1 MKLFSTA
8 LVFSA
13 LLAAAPAFAQ
23 GKPAAAAAAAT
34 AGSIT
39 IAAPWSRATAP
50 GAANGACFFVAT
62 NAGGEADR
70 IVAASSPV
78 AQKAE
83 LHTHRQEDGVMK
95 MRQVEAID
103 VKPGEPATLRPGGL
117 HVMLMGLKEP
127 LKQGATF
134 PVTLTFA
141 KAGPVTVEVTVQEAG
156 AMAPGGMAHGQ
167 PMPHQMPGG
176 HAPGGHAPMG
186 QHQPQNQ
193 PMKH

>member
-1 MKLFSTA
+1 MKLFSA
-8 LVFSA
+8 VLAVSA
-13 LLAAAPAFAQ
+13 LLAAAPAAAQ
-23 GKPAAAAAAAT
+23 GTPAAT
-34 AGSIT
+34 VGSIT
-39 IAAPWSRATAP
+39 IADPWSRATAP

-62 NAGGEADR
+62 NAGAEADR
-70 IVAASSPV
+70 IVAAASPV

-95 MRQVEAID
+95 MRQVEAIE

-141 KAGPVTVEVTVQEAG
+141 KAGPVTVEVTVKEAG
-156 AMAPGGMAHGQ
+156 AMGAGGMAHGQ
-167 PMPHQMPGG
+167 PMPNHMPHQMPGG
-176 HAPGGHAPMG
+176 HAPQTP
-186 QHQPQNQ
+186 